1 MKSTPYPSTESAIDY
16 AAALAEAERRIQVL
30 TADQERVR
38 RADQMVE
45 HLSDRLCEGLIL
57 LDAAGSIVMATR
69 SFGRLLGLGEDSTA
83 WHGRSLAYLVAHV
96 QPLLA
101 APLDL
106 ASWAAP
112 HSQKLKTAQ
121 YELFRLHN
129 GQVLACEIMPAP
141 AGAGAGG
148 ITLMTL
154 RDVSE
159 QQRLLADVKLI
170 SCIPEQNPS
179 PIVRIGANRQ
189 QLYANPAARLA
200 SQDLSRA
207 DQVQIQQQLRAA
219 AATALAQAAP
229 HQVEV
234 AMGERTYTVSV
245 VPFPQEGHVDLYFAD
260 ITERD
265 AVRLQLRVQQQFMQ
279 QVLDTIPSK
288 VYVRDADQKVV
299 FQNRAME
306 VLMAAATSIQPTDVP
321 VPSSVADQEMA
332 SYAEADIQVLATGE
346 EVTTENRL
354 TLPNGLVNWFYTIK
368 RPLHCSDGTTHVL
381 GVSTDITALKLAQQT
396 LERSEKQYRDLM
408 HYGQALIGTCDLRGV
423 ILSVNP
429 AFATL
434 MRENAADIPSQPLTN
449 YMLSEDREL
458 FEVYLA
464 RITANGEDRGVL
476 RVRPRDTLQMHYIL
490 FHNVVVR
497 DAEEPYII
505 CHGHDITNRILAE
518 REMKRAKLAAE
529 AAVTARENFL
539 ANMSHEIRTPM
550 NGVLGV
556 ANLLAKTPLTTEQQE
571 YLRIIRSSG
580 QHLLAVLNDVLDM
593 AKIASGK
600 LEMNL
605 EAFNLCDSLSQ
616 AIQPLAMQAI
626 EKGIRFEGR
635 PLRATCPFPWVL
647 ADAHRLNQIMITLVG
662 NAIKFT
668 PANSLVRAESTLLAE
683 TAETFTIEFKVTD
696 TGIGMPPEVLARIF
710 ESFTQAY
717 AGTARHFGG
726 TGLGLSISRALVE
739 QMGGRLTVEST
750 VGMGSCFS
758 FVLTLAKT
766 TAAAADLK
774 PETFDTG
781 ALRGVRALLV
791 EDNDINRFVARRT
804 MQEWGVVVTEAEDGH
819 RGVDKFEQDTYDVVL
834 MDIQMPGMNG
844 LEATALLR
852 AHADAARA
860 GTPILALTANAFQ
873 ADHEKYLAAGMN
885 DCLAK
890 PFDEA
895 TLYIKL
901 SKLLRR

>member
-1 MKSTPYPSTESAIDY
+1 MNSAPYPSTESAIDY

-45 HLSDRLCEGLIL
+45 HISDRLCEGLIL
-57 LDAAGSIVMATR
+57 LDATGSIVMATR
-69 SFGRLLGLGEDSTA
+69 SFGRLLGLGEDSAA
-83 WHGRSLAYLVAHV
+83 WHGRSVAYLVAQV

-106 ASWAAP
+106 ASWATP

-121 YELFRLHN
+121 YELFRLRN

-148 ITLMTL
+148 ITLITL

-200 SQDLSRA
+200 SRDLSRA
-207 DQVQIQQQLRAA
+207 DQVQVQQRLRTA

-229 HQVEV
+229 HQVEM
-234 AMGERTYTVSV
+234 AMGERAYTVSV
-245 VPFPQEGHVDLYFAD
+245 VPFPQEGYVNLYFTD

-279 QVLDTIPSK
+279 QVLDTIPST
-288 VYVRDADQKVV
+288 VYVRDADQKLV

-306 VLMAAATSIQPTDVP
+306 VLVAATTSIQPTDVP

-346 EVTTENRL
+346 EVTTENQL

-368 RPLHCSDGTTHVL
+368 RPLQCPDGTTHVL

-408 HYGQALIGTCDLRGV
+408 HYGQALIGTCDLLGV

-434 MRENAADIPSQPLTN
+434 MCENAADIPGQPLTN

-458 FEVYLA
+458 FEIYLA
-464 RITANGEDRGVL
+464 RIATNGEDRGVL
-476 RVRPRDTLQMHYIL
+476 RVRPRGTLQMHYIL
-490 FHNVVVR
+490 FHNVMVR
-497 DAEEPYII
+497 DNEEPYII

-518 REMKRAKLAAE
+518 REMKRAKLTAE

-556 ANLLAKTPLTTEQQE
+556 ATLLAKTPLTTEQQE

-635 PLRATCPFPWVL
+635 QLRATCPFPWVL
-647 ADAHRLNQIMITLVG
+647 ADAHRLNQIMINLVG

-668 PANSLVRAESTLLAE
+668 PTNGLVRAECTLLAE
-683 TAETFTIEFKVTD
+683 TAETLTVEFKVTD

-717 AGTARHFGG
+717 ADTARRFGG

-739 QMGGRLTVEST
+739 QMDGHLTVEST
-750 VGMGSCFS
+750 AGVGSCFS
-758 FVLTLAKT
+758 FVLTLARA
-766 TAAAADLK
+766 TAAAVAPK
-774 PETFDTG
+774 SETFDTG

-834 MDIQMPGMNG
+834 MDIQMPGMSG

-852 AHADAARA
+852 AHADTARA
-860 GTPILALTANAFQ
+860 GTPILALTANAFR
-873 ADHEKYLAAGMN
+873 ADHEKYLGAGMN

-895 TLYIKL
+895 MLYTKL
-901 SKLLRR
+901 SKLLGR